1 MALMSYK
8 CPNCGG
14 GLVFDPDSQKFQC
27 EYCLSEFTEEEM
39 KRMEEVSASPAEEGE
54 AVLEEERTAPQE
66 GDSSQGPE
74 TGEAA
79 VYTCPSCGAQIVTDA
94 TTAARRSLFLL
105 SGSPPELRGT
115 CLPVQ
120 LPLTGSPGWKAFR
133 PVPGTEE
140 S

>member
-39 KRMEEVSASPAEEGE
+39 KRMEEVSAPPAEEGE
-54 AVLEEERTAPQE
+54 AVLEEEGRLPRKGARPRLRKPGRRPFTPVPAAGPRSSLTPPQRLPSAITAITRWSFPAAFRETICRTL
-66 GDSSQGPE
+66 SSP
-74 TGEAA
+74 
-79 VYTCPSCGAQIVTDA
+79 
-94 TTAARRSLFLL
+94 
-105 SGSPPELRGT
+105 
-115 CLPVQ
+115 
-120 LPLTGSPGWKAFR
+120 LPLIKRR
-133 PVPGTEE
+133 PRPA